1 MSFTA
6 RIEIRIRPDILDPE
20 ADAIAKA
27 LHSLGF
33 DRTDRVRRARVI
45 EVDLEAADEATA
57 ATHAAEMGR
66 RLLANP
72 VMEDATITVLPRQR

>member
-1 MSFTA
+1 MPYTA

-27 LHSLGF
+27 LAGLGF
-33 DRTDRVRRARVI
+33 AGTEQVRRARIV
-45 EVDLEAADEATA
+45 EVDLTATDEATA
-57 ATHAAEMGR
+57 SAEAAEMGR

-72 VMEDATITVLPRQR
+72 VMEDTTITVFPRPR

>member
-1 MSFTA
+1 MAYTA

-27 LHSLGF
+27 LLGLGF
-33 DRTDRVRRARVI
+33 TGTGQVRRARVI
-45 EVDLEAADEATA
+45 EVDMEAADEAA
-57 ATHAAEMGR
+57 ASTQATDMGR

-72 VMEDATITVLPRQR
+72 VMEDVNITVLPRQR